1 MTTKATVK
9 MPAANALR
17 PRDLEAIEQRLYRE
31 ESTSNDTW
39 LLFHWCIIL
48 TNVLNLLCVELVKA
62 RLYNEESMGRHLRS
76 QIMEQRQTYN
86 QELFKSAVAPPSKV
100 GN

>member
-1 MTTKATVK
+1 MSTTIKI
-9 MPAANALR
+9 PAANALR
-17 PRDLEAIEQRLYRE
+17 PRDLEAIEERLKRE
-31 ESTSNDTW
+31 TSTSVDSW

-48 TNVLNLLCVELVKA
+48 TNVITVLCNELVRA
-62 RLYNEESMGRHLRS
+62 RLYTEGGMGDHLRS